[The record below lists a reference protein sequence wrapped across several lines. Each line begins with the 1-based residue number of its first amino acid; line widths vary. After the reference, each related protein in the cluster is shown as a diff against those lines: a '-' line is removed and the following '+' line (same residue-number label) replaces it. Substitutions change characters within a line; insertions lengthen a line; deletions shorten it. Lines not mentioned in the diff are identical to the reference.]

1 MLLLSSIAPSTE
13 PCDDANY
20 GKHEHEPN
28 AILVVSP
35 PELHNMWRTGRNTHT
50 GAALTS
56 VNRMTAPTITPT
68 ISVPEAPRGIGVD
81 TAAACRTNRVL

>member
-1 MLLLSSIAPSTE
+1 MMLIM
-13 PCDDANY
+13 
-20 GKHEHEPN
+20 GKQEHEPN

-35 PELHNMWRTGRNTHT
+35 PSGVTQRGETYT

-68 ISVPEAPRGIGVD
+68 ISVPEAPRVIGVD